1 MSKISKRSL
10 SQVSIGS
17 YIPDA
22 RGRSAVPID
31 DPSMCIRQ
39 NSLYDQ
45 GMGYLN
51 KPGWP
56 ACVGDHAA
64 CFGRMGYI
72 PLDTYIL
79 NPAFDSAMIQ
89 YLALFSLGTNDM
101 GRSYLSMKE
110 GVAHLVER
118 HRTLKGYRRLKA
130 ISEEI
135 TASNPWKVSDEI
147 GGVLYRIKNK
157 DDAIPVSGRELREL
171 LMDATRRY
179 SSDDANVS
187 LADIGIDINVSRPE
201 DFVRGDIPVLPNIMR
216 APQRDSSI
224 SGNCIKGKHHPFTE
238 HYARIINAVR
248 SKDIA
253 NIRKEW
259 MNLIKNGEGEN
270 LKSAVFVD
278 KKAFLR
284 GNMFAKVGG
293 QIARSVV
300 APNPRQR
307 PDQVGI
313 PRLLAKDVSYRV
325 PVTEDNLNE
334 VSDMIR
340 EGKITHLLHTRTG
353 EYIKIN
359 EYSSLNLEPGKMLV
373 LRELQDG
380 DVVLANRQPTLHKN
394 SILGFEVY
402 LHDYDT
408 IYIHPSATKSF
419 GMDFDGDEANCIFP
433 YTPLGTREIKE
444 LMFIEHNMASL
455 ASSSLLV
462 GYHQDVN
469 LASHMMT
476 MIGTYVPVQLWN
488 EMTRVSYDTIWSSK
502 YPTYEQWIQSFID
515 RVTSTGTDIYSGRSL
530 YSTLLPEDME
540 WSMGNLRI
548 TNGILVS
555 GTLESKST
563 SGSSGSIGMVM
574 YRTYGSRHTISW
586 LNGSYRM
593 LNLYLIQKGITLGFP
608 HLHLSTSQTSSID
621 IIKKSIDTRRDLQ
634 VDTDSISDPVL
645 RARTENEVSQEL
657 SNVRETIS
665 VEVMNPRDTSITQHI
680 TGKVSSSIV
689 LGRKVYTVYP
699 NCNNSLCVS
708 RDPMTD
714 MPMGTTVID
723 DNVHIPIDST
733 DYDSLPSIDIDL
745 YGGSITLMMS
755 DRVYTW
761 SMGIFNRISVSLLNK
776 EIKGNDT
783 VYTTINI
790 DRSYTTPNPLNI
802 MIESGARGNA
812 TNAIQIAGIIGQQSY
827 GGGRIPRMLDGGQV
841 PTTDTISGRRS
852 MPCYP
857 FGDNTP
863 ISRGFIPESYLQ
875 GMPAD
880 RYMSA
885 HVASRENLT
894 SNTDLTPRT
903 GYFER
908 RVRTFTENLRIS
920 KVNGCNVVTNERG
933 IIVMWDCLLD
943 PSRIFS
949 IDRNMTFVDIPFE
962 NRYMK
967 PINSSRRCVFVYI
980 PYKKDMSS
988 YLSIDRKIKQLIS
1001 LNTDIIVVCD
1011 PKIETRHPDVYEYMR
1026 DILQGIHVITSS
1038 NRSLF
1043 MSMTEYPSI
1052 LVVPIT
1058 TSIDIAMLKQYLDI
1072 PLPEGVIASI
1082 DVSSPSMYRPSY
1094 QVQRG
1099 TIIQPY
1105 MLYNMITYGM
1115 DPLQHIMIVR
1125 PDVNVYTS
1133 SVSLLESLL
1142 MEGDISSL

>member
-1 MSKISKRSL
+1 MSKFVKRSL
-10 SQVSIGS
+10 SRVSIGS
-17 YIPDA
+17 YIVDE
-22 RGRSAVPID
+22 RGRSAVPVT
-31 DPSMCIRQ
+31 DPAMCIRQ

-45 GMGYLN
+45 GMGYLD

-56 ACVGDHAA
+56 ACAGDHAA

-72 PLDTYIL
+72 PLDSYIL
-79 NPAFDSAMIQ
+79 NPAFDSAMVQ
-89 YLALFSLGTNDM
+89 YLALFSYARDDT
-101 GRSYLSMKE
+101 GRHYLSMRE
-110 GVAHLVER
+110 GVAHLVEK

-135 TASNPWKVSDEI
+135 VSTNPWKVNDEV
-147 GGVLYRIKNK
+147 GGMWYRDGK
-157 DDAIPVSGRELREL
+157 DDFISISGRELREL
-171 LMDATRRY
+171 LADATYRY
-179 SSDDANVS
+179 SSDSTNVS
-187 LADIGIDINVSRPE
+187 LADIGIDVSVSRPE

-216 APQRDSSI
+216 APQRDSSVT
-224 SGNCIKGKHHPFTE
+224 GNCVKGKHHPFTE
-238 HYARIINAVR
+238 QYARIVDAVR
-248 SKDIA
+248 SRNTSA
-253 NIRKEW
+253 IRKEW
-259 MNLIKNGEGEN
+259 MNLIKTGEGDN
-270 LKSAVFVD
+270 LKNAIFSD

-284 GNMFAKVGG
+284 GHMFSKVGG

-325 PVTEDNLNE
+325 LVTEDNLAD

-340 EGKITHLLHTRTG
+340 EGRITHLLHTRTG
-353 EYIKIN
+353 EYIKID
-359 EYSSLNLEPGKMLV
+359 EYSSLNLEPGRMLV

-380 DVVLANRQPTLHKN
+380 DIVLANRQPTLHKN

-433 YTPLGTREIKE
+433 YTPMGMREVKE

-476 MIGTYVPVQLWN
+476 MTGTHVPIQLWD
-488 EMTRVSYDTIWSSK
+488 EMARISYETLWSSK
-502 YPTYEQWIQSFID
+502 YPTYEHWVQSFID
-515 RVTSTGTDIYSGRSL
+515 RVISVGIDIYSGRSL

-540 WSMGNLRI
+540 WTMDTMRI
-548 TNGILVS
+548 TRGILVS

-563 SGSSGSIGMVM
+563 SGTSSSIGMVL
-574 YRTYGSRHTISW
+574 YRTYGSKQTVSW
-586 LNGSYRM
+586 LNASYRM

-608 HLHLSTSQTSSID
+608 HLLLSREQVGNIDAIKRSIGMRQD
-621 IIKKSIDTRRDLQ
+621 LQIDTD
-634 VDTDSISDPVL
+634 DISDPVL

-665 VEVMNPRDTSITQHI
+665 VEVMNPTDPLIAQRIR
-680 TGKVSSSIV
+680 GKVSSSIIMDK
-689 LGRKVYTVYP
+689 RAYTVYP
-699 NCNNSLCVS
+699 TCTGPLCVS
-708 RDPMTD
+708 IDPMLD
-714 MPMGTTVID
+714 MPDGTVMV
-723 DNVHIPIDST
+723 DNEVHIPAEDST
-733 DYDSLPSIDIDL
+733 VDIDL
-745 YGGSITLMMS
+745 YGGSITLIM
-755 DRVYTW
+755 RNKVYVW
-761 SMGIFNRISVSLLNK
+761 SMGIFPRIRVSLI
-776 EIKGNDT
+776 EDGNIT
-783 VYTTINI
+783 AI
-790 DRSYTTPNPLNI
+790 DRSYSTPNPLNI

-841 PTTDTISGRRS
+841 PTDDGSTTGRRS

-857 FGDNTP
+857 FGSNTP
-863 ISRGFIPESYLQ
+863 VSRGFIPESYLE
-875 GMPAD
+875 GMPVD
-880 RYMSA
+880 RYMNA

-949 IDRNMTFVDIPFE
+949 IDKNVTFVDIPFE
-962 NRYMK
+962 TRYMK
-967 PINSSRRCVFVYI
+967 PIHTDKRCIFIYI
-980 PYKKDMSS
+980 PYKANMSS
-988 YLSIDRKIKQLIS
+988 YLSIDRRIKQLIS
-1001 LNTDIIVVCD
+1001 LDTDIIAVCD
-1011 PKIETRHPDVYEYMR
+1011 PLIEAKHPDVYEYLR
-1026 DILQGIHVITSS
+1026 DMIDGIHVITLP
-1038 NRSLF
+1038 RSVPQRQRESFF
-1043 MSMTEYPSI
+1043 MSMTEYRSI

-1058 TSIDIAMLKQYLDI
+1058 SPVNVAQLREYLDS
-1072 PLPEGVIASI
+1072 PLGEDVIASI
-1082 DVSSPSMYRPSY
+1082 DVSSPSIYGASY
-1094 QVQRG
+1094 PVQKG
-1099 TIIQPY
+1099 SIIQPY
-1105 MLYNMITYGM
+1105 TLYNMIVYGI
-1115 DPLQHIMIVR
+1115 DLTQRTMIVR
-1125 PDVNVYTS
+1125 PNEDAYRS
-1133 SVSLLESLL
+1133 SYPLIESLI
-1142 MEGDISSL
+1142 MDGRHISSL